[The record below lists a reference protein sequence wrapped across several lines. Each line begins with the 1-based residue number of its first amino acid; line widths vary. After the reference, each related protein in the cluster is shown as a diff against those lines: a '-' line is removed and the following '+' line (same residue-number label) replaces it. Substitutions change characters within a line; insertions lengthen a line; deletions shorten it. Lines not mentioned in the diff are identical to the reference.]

1 MKRKLIDYERVR
13 RVEKENMY
21 IGIKE
26 RRKEYLCFIKKK
38 SRTVVET
45 ASVIYL
51 RLYVQ
56 KSQHPKTH
64 QIQHKKHA
72 THAPATPN

>member
-26 RRKEYLCFIKKK
+26 RRKEYLCFI
-38 SRTVVET
+38 
-45 ASVIYL
+45 
-51 RLYVQ
+51 
-56 KSQHPKTH
+56 
-64 QIQHKKHA
+64 
-72 THAPATPN
+72 